1 MIRKVV
7 PWLLTLL
14 FLFVTLPLATEIYS
28 QENVITI
35 GCSISLSGKL
45 VKEGKLTKD
54 GYDLWV
60 KLVNERGGLNV
71 GGKRYNVK
79 IKYYDDESNV
89 QTSTKLVEKLITE
102 DKLGLLLGP
111 YGSGPSFATSAI
123 SEKYRKVMVI
133 PMAASS
139 DVYERG
145 FKYMFGVLATT
156 DEYMVD
162 IIRLA
167 GKQDPKPKAVAML
180 WKNDLANKS
189 LAEPIPALCKEIGA
203 ELVYNEKFSPEAT
216 DFASEL
222 AGIKAKKPDILI
234 FFSQLPQFIMAM
246 KQIKEM
252 KIDAKMVT
260 NGIAVPQPDF
270 VKSLGKDAEYAVGP
284 SHWEPNSRYGDDLFK
299 DSPDYVKKFQEMHG
313 YIPDYHASGGTAG
326 VQILGKAIEKAGS
339 TDPEKVRE
347 ALANFNETTFWG
359 PIKFDKTGK
368 ITGRSMVVGQ
378 IQGGEFVPVYPEA
391 VAAGKLIWPAPAWEK
406 R

>member
-1 MIRKVV
+1 MTRRNI
-7 PWLLTLL
+7 L
-14 FLFVTLPLATEIYS
+14 LFVTSLVFLATLSFVDSYS

-35 GCSISLSGKL
+35 GCAISLSGPL

-60 KLVNERGGLNV
+60 KLVNDRGGLNV
-71 GGKRYNVK
+71 GGKKYKVA

-89 QTSTKLVEKLITE
+89 QTSTKLIEKLITE

-111 YGSGPSFATSAI
+111 YGSGPSFAASAI
-123 SEKYRKVMVI
+123 SEKYKKVMVI
-133 PMAASS
+133 PMAASP
-139 DVYERG
+139 DIYERG
-145 FKYMFGVLATT
+145 FKYIFGVLATT

-167 GKQDPKPKAVAML
+167 GKQNPKPKAVAML

-189 LAEPIPALCKEIGA
+189 LAKPIPDLCKEIGA
-203 ELVYNEKFSPEAT
+203 ELVYNEKFAPDAT

-222 AGIKAKKPDILI
+222 AVIKGKNPDILI

-252 KIDAKMVT
+252 KIDAKMIT

-270 VKSLGKDAEYAVGP
+270 VKSLGKDAEYVVGP
-284 SHWEPNSRYGDDLFK
+284 SNWEPSSKYGDDLFK
-299 DSPDYVKKFQEMHG
+299 DSLDYVKKFQEMHG
-313 YIPDYHASGGTAG
+313 YVPDYHAAGGTAG
-326 VQILGKAIEKAGS
+326 VLILGKAIEKAGS

-359 PIKFDKTGK
+359 PIKFDNTGK
-368 ITGRSMVVGQ
+368 ITGRGMVVGQ
-378 IQGGEFVPVYPEA
+378 IQGGKFVPVYPEPLA
-391 VAAGKLIWPAPAWEK
+391 EGKLIWPAPPWDK